1 MEQSQYNQL
10 FSFIWNIA
18 TDVLVFAF
26 DKGEYKKIIMPM
38 MVLRRIDVLLE
49 PTKQTLLAQKKMLDD
64 NKITNQD
71 PILFNITGYPFYN
84 TSLFT
89 MKTLKSETDP
99 LRLKM
104 NFTDYL
110 NGFSK
115 DVQDIIDKFHLRQM
129 VDNLTE
135 AERLGSIIEKFTD
148 DKINL
153 SNKPV
158 LDDEGNVRLPALDNH
173 TMGTMFEEL
182 LRRFNEENNVTEAGE
197 HFTPRDYVKLL
208 ADLAVIPIADK
219 IKDNTYTVYDGACG
233 TGGILTIAQ
242 ERIKEIASENGKNV
256 QVLIYGQELQ
266 PIPYATC
273 KADLMISGEIQSFQ
287 YVHGKE
293 RREYIAFDS
302 TISRDGHPGE
312 TYDFCISNP
321 PFGTPWKEDLKK
333 RGLAETEKKKFTDS
347 RFTLIGNN
355 EAEISFL
362 PDIGD
367 CQMMFLANN
376 LSRMKTSTELG
387 TRIVEVHNGSSLF
400 TGDAGSGASNLR
412 KYIIENDLLEAI
424 IAMPEKDF
432 YNTPINTYI
441 WVITNRKEE
450 RRKGFIQLIDATEI
464 KTPLRKN
471 LGHKNCETTE
481 SDRLQIVK
489 LLTDFAETPQS
500 KIFPNDEFGYWSVK
514 VCRPLRLRFDYNS
527 EREQEMLRKEK
538 DKVICHEV
546 MTFVRQYDH
555 SSDLDFNTLGQ
566 LLSDAVRR
574 MKSRPKKKH
583 LDLLQKYYAVNCP
596 EAAIVCDADG
606 AQLADKTLE
615 DTEIIPFRYEGGIDG
630 FVQNEILPYTPDA
643 WIDCESIQ
651 EGYELSFTKYFY
663 KPKSLRS
670 IDDISKD
677 IRAIENRID
686 GMLDNILISR
696 NDVRHVLMQGLNP
709 NVKMKDSGIPWV
721 GLIPAHWSIRRLS
734 QVAYEHFISN
744 KNVHHQNLLS
754 LSYGQIIRKDIN
766 TTEGLLPASFDSYQI
781 VENGNVVLRLT
792 DLQNDQKSLRVGLV
806 KEEGIITSAYLCI
819 GVLNNSILPAYLY
832 NILHSYDIKKLFYSM
847 GGGLR
852 QNLNWP
858 GLKKIDI
865 PLPPPDEQQEIIAYI
880 ESKNNKIKALISDL
894 EAEIAYLKEYKQKLI
909 ADCVTGQINVQCEQ

>member
-1 MEQSQYNQL
+1 
-10 FSFIWNIA
+10 
-18 TDVLVFAF
+18 
-26 DKGEYKKIIMPM
+26 
-38 MVLRRIDVLLE
+38 
-49 PTKQTLLAQKKMLDD
+49 
-64 NKITNQD
+64 
-71 PILFNITGYPFYN
+71 
-84 TSLFT
+84 

-158 LDDEGNVRLPALDNH
+158 LDDDGNVRLPALDNH

-242 ERIKEIASENGKNV
+242 ERIKKIASENGKNV
-256 QVLIYGQELQ
+256 RVLIYGQELQ
-266 PIPYATC
+266 PETYATC

-287 YVHGKE
+287 YVQGKE

>member
-49 PTKQTLLAQKKMLDD
+49 PTKQTLLAQKKMLDN
-64 NKITNQD
+64 NKISNQD
-71 PILFNITGYPFYN
+71 PILFSITGYPFYN

-219 IKDNTYTVYDGACG
+219 IKDNTYTIYDGACG

-242 ERIKEIASENGKNV
+242 ERIKEIASERGKNV

-266 PIPYATC
+266 PETYATC

-355 EAEISFL
+355 GAEISFI

-376 LSRMKTSTELG
+376 LSRMKTTTELG
-387 TRIVEVHNGSSLF
+387 TRIIEVHNGSSLF

-412 KYIIENDLLEAI
+412 QYIIENDLLEAI

-432 YNTPINTYI
+432 YNTGIGTYI
-441 WVITNRKEE
+441 WVITNHA
-450 RRKGFIQLIDATEI
+450 I
-464 KTPLRKN
+464 
-471 LGHKNCETTE
+471 
-481 SDRLQIVK
+481 
-489 LLTDFAETPQS
+489 
-500 KIFPNDEFGYWSVK
+500 
-514 VCRPLRLRFDYNS
+514 
-527 EREQEMLRKEK
+527 
-538 DKVICHEV
+538 
-546 MTFVRQYDH
+546 
-555 SSDLDFNTLGQ
+555 
-566 LLSDAVRR
+566 RR
-574 MKSRPKKKH
+574 MGSRPKKKH
-583 LDLLQKYYAVNCP
+583 LDLLQKYYTVTCS
-596 EAAIVCDADG
+596 EAEIVCNADG
-606 AQLADKTLE
+606 VQIADKALE

-677 IRAIENRID
+677 IRAIENRIN
-686 GMLDNILISR
+686 GMLDDILGAI
-696 NDVRHVLMQGLNP
+696 
-709 NVKMKDSGIPWV
+709 
-721 GLIPAHWSIRRLS
+721 
-734 QVAYEHFISN
+734 
-744 KNVHHQNLLS
+744 
-754 LSYGQIIRKDIN
+754 
-766 TTEGLLPASFDSYQI
+766 
-781 VENGNVVLRLT
+781 
-792 DLQNDQKSLRVGLV
+792 
-806 KEEGIITSAYLCI
+806 
-819 GVLNNSILPAYLY
+819 
-832 NILHSYDIKKLFYSM
+832 
-847 GGGLR
+847 
-852 QNLNWP
+852 
-858 GLKKIDI
+858 
-865 PLPPPDEQQEIIAYI
+865 
-880 ESKNNKIKALISDL
+880 
-894 EAEIAYLKEYKQKLI
+894 
-909 ADCVTGQINVQCEQ
+909 

>member
-1 MEQSQYNQL
+1 MKQSQYNQL

-18 TDVLVFAF
+18 TDVLVYAF
-26 DKGEYKKIIMPM
+26 EKGEYKKIIMPM

-115 DVQDIIDKFHLRQM
+115 DVQDILDKFHLRQM

-158 LDDEGNVRLPALDNH
+158 LDDNGNVRLLALDNH
-173 TMGTMFEEL
+173 TVGTMFEEL

-208 ADLAVIPIADK
+208 ADIAVIPIADK

-242 ERIKEIASENGKNV
+242 DRIKDIANTKGKNV
-256 QVLIYGQELQ
+256 QILIYGQELQ
-266 PIPYATC
+266 PETFATC
-273 KADLMISGEIQSFQ
+273 KADLMISGNIQAFQ
-287 YVHGKE
+287 YAHGTE
-293 RREYIAFDS
+293 MREYIAFDS

-321 PFGTPWKEDLKK
+321 PFETPWKEDLKK
-333 RGLAETEKKKFTDS
+333 RGLTETEKKIVDS
-347 RFTLIGNN
+347 RFTLAGTDGK
-355 EAEISFL
+355 EISFL

-367 CQMMFLANN
+367 CQMLFLANN
-376 LSRMKTSTELG
+376 LSRMKDATELG

-400 TGDAGSGASNLR
+400 TGDAGSGTSNLR
-412 KYIIENDLLEAI
+412 RYIIENDMLEAI

-432 YNTPINTYI
+432 YNAGIGTFI
-441 WVITNRKEE
+441 WVVTNRKEK
-450 RRKGFIQLIDATEI
+450 RRRGFVQLIDATEI

-471 LGHKNCETTE
+471 LGEKNCETTE
-481 SDRLQIVK
+481 ADRSQIIK

-500 KIFPNDEFGYWSVK
+500 KIFPNNEFGYWSVK
-514 VCRPLRLRFDYNS
+514 VCRPLRLRFDYD
-527 EREQEMLRKEK
+527 EARETEMCAKEK
-538 DKVICHEV
+538 DAAACHEV
-546 MTFVRQYDH
+546 MTFVKQYDH
-555 SSDLDFNTLGQ
+555 SADYDFNALQ
-566 LLSDAVRR
+566 EKLKLAVKK
-574 MKSRPKKKH
+574 MNGKPKKKH
-583 LDLLQKYYAVNCP
+583 LDLLQKYYTTPCP
-596 EAAIVCDADG
+596 EAEIILDADG
-606 AQLADKTLE
+606 HQIPDKALE
-615 DTEIIPFRYEGGIDG
+615 DNEIIPFRYEGGIEV
-630 FVQNEILPYTPDA
+630 FLRNEILPYTPDA
-643 WIDCESIQ
+643 WIDKKSIQ

-670 IDDISKD
+670 IEEISKD
-677 IRAIENRID
+677 IRAIEARTD
-686 GMLDNILISR
+686 GMLDEIL
-696 NDVRHVLMQGLNP
+696 GL
-709 NVKMKDSGIPWV
+709 
-721 GLIPAHWSIRRLS
+721 
-734 QVAYEHFISN
+734 
-744 KNVHHQNLLS
+744 
-754 LSYGQIIRKDIN
+754 
-766 TTEGLLPASFDSYQI
+766 
-781 VENGNVVLRLT
+781 
-792 DLQNDQKSLRVGLV
+792 
-806 KEEGIITSAYLCI
+806 
-819 GVLNNSILPAYLY
+819 
-832 NILHSYDIKKLFYSM
+832 
-847 GGGLR
+847 
-852 QNLNWP
+852 
-858 GLKKIDI
+858 
-865 PLPPPDEQQEIIAYI
+865 
-880 ESKNNKIKALISDL
+880 
-894 EAEIAYLKEYKQKLI
+894 
-909 ADCVTGQINVQCEQ
+909 